1 MRSSVHGAQG
11 SPNVVPTRRASL
23 GGNYARRISE
33 SEVRHR
39 PVRALGIGETA
50 GGFSVTSVSELMDE
64 VLEAESAE
72 ASARGVFR
80 EPEAMD
86 GYSSSDGN
94 ESDPGDPARLEKSAA
109 RRSVSKRRSNTIGP
123 GGREASVVRRATERA
138 SRHDA
143 AEQSRDSG
151 TGDGVIVRSTDEA
164 ERIRTHRRASSV
176 SEPRGSVYA
185 STAPPPPTISIFEEP
200 GPESTPEPV
209 PTLLAPIE
217 PDIASVSP
225 SALALAA
232 SFGNGMLGAMSSE
245 PHRNSIYDV
254 MQMLKQ
260 SPEISRRLEEAALS
274 AIAGSD
280 GDRLR
285 MSSSG
290 RSTRQVKAGASGE
303 HDANG
308 KKDGADK
315 ESTDG
320 EGRPSA
326 NPASS
331 DGSAAAVGS
340 SSASTNTHS
349 LDGSESNQLAIA
361 APKRFMDGKLEMQH
375 EHLGAGN
382 TSNIERGPSLIMP
395 GPPPSGNSV
404 KFHES
409 LVHADELEE
418 FLNPPQPGALLLR
431 TAELEA
437 AEDPSKASCR
447 RHLRAESMLINK
459 NVITNKY
466 VPLRKPRSYLPAGAT
481 KKAPPLPKTPP
492 EIHPPIAKDPIFSVP
507 PEILLRSL
515 LKVQELTTRASLRS
529 RQWSAAESKSRIDTP
544 RDAASPSRRTRTA
557 ARNAAREAAALAAAS
572 EAVASAMAA
581 AAASSLLKNIG
592 GPAAQSILED
602 VGSRQISFS
611 DLMPKEG
618 PYYVHPWVQDATAT
632 HLQPHCAPTPR
643 EHAHS
648 RAQTSHTQQHET
660 ASSRDPCHTHGPRT
674 VHVHPP
680 EDLPEHTPNH
690 PDGRRW
696 LLESMDAGSVMSLSE
711 FQIAMANE
719 DFQDL
724 SHTIVPITRFTPTVV
739 AGAAATDKASGADV
753 RGNAQSRHSKRG
765 ASRVGVSDSLMSPT
779 IASTRRSRSLIS
791 PDGVTA
797 RQDVTKPGPQ
807 NAEDSN
813 AHPQYHLHM
822 QQRNIP
828 PPAFGP
834 QFNFDSDEVLQ
845 RLIRSSRNVPV
856 LGYLSVSQT
865 PSTGTRTG
873 NDTASFGISGSTLTP
888 TSQRGPRDNGRV
900 SNAAV
905 GGAGGALYRRIV
917 AGVDSK
923 PSTSH
928 EQHAPLPLLNQLS
941 VSSLEAGMGELPRVA
956 REAQLPVRLPSLPIH
971 GRCPTAVAT
980 HFKCSSREERMC
992 EVMDRPQTQHR
1003 ANVRHNPGL
1012 GYLDSSHDFCTGD
1025 ADTRA
1030 NFRRTGDTQR
1040 EPA

>member
-1 MRSSVHGAQG
+1 
-11 SPNVVPTRRASL
+11 
-23 GGNYARRISE
+23 
-33 SEVRHR
+33 
-39 PVRALGIGETA
+39 
-50 GGFSVTSVSELMDE
+50 MDE

-245 PHRNSIYDV
+245 PHRN
-254 MQMLKQ
+254 
-260 SPEISRRLEEAALS
+260 
-274 AIAGSD
+274 
-280 GDRLR
+280 
-285 MSSSG
+285 
-290 RSTRQVKAGASGE
+290 
-303 HDANG
+303 
-308 KKDGADK
+308 
-315 ESTDG
+315 
-320 EGRPSA
+320 
-326 NPASS
+326 
-331 DGSAAAVGS
+331 
-340 SSASTNTHS
+340 
-349 LDGSESNQLAIA
+349 LAIA

-618 PYYVHPWVQDATAT
+618 P
-632 HLQPHCAPTPR
+632 
-643 EHAHS
+643 
-648 RAQTSHTQQHET
+648 
-660 ASSRDPCHTHGPRT
+660 
-674 VHVHPP
+674 
-680 EDLPEHTPNH
+680 
-690 PDGRRW
+690 RW

-753 RGNAQSRHSKRG
+753 RGNAQSRHSKR
-765 ASRVGVSDSLMSPT
+765 
-779 IASTRRSRSLIS
+779 
-791 PDGVTA
+791 
-797 RQDVTKPGPQ
+797 
-807 NAEDSN
+807 EDSN

-834 QFNFDSDEVLQ
+834 QFNFDSDEL
-845 RLIRSSRNVPV
+845 
-856 LGYLSVSQT
+856 
-865 PSTGTRTG
+865 
-873 NDTASFGISGSTLTP
+873 AWESF
-888 TSQRGPRDNGRV
+888 
-900 SNAAV
+900 
-905 GGAGGALYRRIV
+905 
-917 AGVDSK
+917 
-923 PSTSH
+923 
-928 EQHAPLPLLNQLS
+928 
-941 VSSLEAGMGELPRVA
+941 
-956 REAQLPVRLPSLPIH
+956 RE
-971 GRCPTAVAT
+971 
-980 HFKCSSREERMC
+980 
-992 EVMDRPQTQHR
+992 
-1003 ANVRHNPGL
+1003 
-1012 GYLDSSHDFCTGD
+1012 
-1025 ADTRA
+1025 
-1030 NFRRTGDTQR
+1030 
-1040 EPA
+1040 